1 MEANLHLQQ
10 GLVLLNRILSFYP
23 IMQNGSTSTVTL
35 SDQDWI
41 VLMDFIENPESAP
54 LKPET
59 VREMSVDRN
68 TREISITT
76 VDCAVKVVM
85 GF

>member
-10 GLVLLNRILSFYP
+10 GLVLLNRVLNFYP
-23 IMQNGSTSTVTL
+23 IMKEGGGATVTL

-41 VLMDFIENPESAP
+41 VLMDFIESPDSVPLRPERV
-54 LKPET
+54 L
-59 VREMSVDRN
+59 EMSVDRN
-68 TREISITT
+68 AREIAITT
-76 VDCAVKVVM
+76 DDCAVKVVM